1 MYNDLRD
8 RMGYEIQQKDEECN
22 QREQDAERHCSD
34 KVNTKNEE
42 VQQYGKCLKTLFLG
56 FFRIHVEICGKT
68 SFFGWFQRFL
78 YKWDLAEAQNSIQD
92 ERHTADYY
100 KQNYG
105 RFSIKINEKS
115 FIF

>member
-1 MYNDLRD
+1 M
-8 RMGYEIQQKDEECN
+8 
-22 QREQDAERHCSD
+22 
-34 KVNTKNEE
+34 
-42 VQQYGKCLKTLFLG
+42 LKFVAST
-56 FFRIHVEICGKT
+56 
-68 SFFGWFQRFL
+68 FGWFQRFL